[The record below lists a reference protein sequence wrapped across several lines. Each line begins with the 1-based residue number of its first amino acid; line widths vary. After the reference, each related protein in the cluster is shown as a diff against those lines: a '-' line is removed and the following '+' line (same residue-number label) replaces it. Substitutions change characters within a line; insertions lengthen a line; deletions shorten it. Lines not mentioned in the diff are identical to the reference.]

1 MERYTPE
8 ISDSIFWV
16 GSKDWNRRMF
26 DALIPLPDGTS
37 YNAYLIKGSRG
48 TALIDSVNPGFEGE
62 LLDKLRSLTDAEVL
76 DYVIMN
82 HAEPDHAN
90 AIKAVMDVSSEA
102 KLVTTRKGA
111 RMAQVFYKIPEQRL
125 VIVKD
130 GDTLELGGRTL
141 HFIEAPWLH
150 WPETMFTYVEENKVL
165 FPCDYFGAH
174 TAAGFYDDEVE
185 NLIPVAKRYFGEI
198 MMPFKGKGAQ
208 ALERISGLDICM
220 IAPSHGPIYR
230 NPERILDM
238 YRIWTAGETQEKA
251 ILVYASMW
259 GATEKMI
266 KAMAETLM
274 SEGIQ
279 ISYFNLL
286 NSDIGDIAREL
297 VDSRAIV
304 LGTPTV
310 LGEMHPL
317 AVYATHLVKILK
329 PPLRYGAAL
338 SSYGW
343 GGGAVRQLSEMLKPT
358 KIEVVGAIEINGPAS
373 DEDFANIASLGKE
386 LAAKIRS
393 SG

>member
-1 MERYTPE
+1 
-8 ISDSIFWV
+8 
-16 GSKDWNRRMF
+16 MF

-37 YNAYLIKGSRG
+37 YNAYLIRGSRG

-62 LLDKLRSLTDAEVL
+62 LLDKLRSLTDTEAL

-102 KLVTTRKGA
+102 KLVTTQKGA

-130 GDTLELGGRTL
+130 GDTLELGDRTL
-141 HFIEAPWLH
+141 RFIEAPWLH

-208 ALERISGLDICM
+208 ALERINGLDIGM

-230 NPERILDM
+230 DPERILDM
-238 YRIWTAGETQEKA
+238 YRIWTAGETREKA

-259 GATEKMI
+259 GATEKMV
-266 KAMAETLM
+266 KAMAEALM
-274 SEGIQ
+274 SEGIE

-329 PPLRYGAAL
+329 PPLRYGVAL

-373 DEDFANIASLGKE
+373 DEDFASIASLGKE